1 MSAAAHAQT
10 HYAHPARPLKT
21 PRDIEYDLMA
31 GITGRLKAALP
42 TTAGRL
48 GPALV
53 AALHD
58 NSRMWAAFALDL
70 AHADNAFADDLRGRL
85 FYLAEFTLLHSAKVL
100 QGSATADVLVEIN
113 MAVMRGLRGPRALP

>member
-31 GITGRLKAALP
+31 AITGRIKAALP
-42 TTAGRL
+42 HTPGRL
-48 GPALV
+48 DPPLV

-58 NSRMWAAFALDL
+58 NSRMWAAFATDL
-70 AHADNAFADDLRGRL
+70 AHPHNAVTDELRGKL
-85 FYLAEFTLLHSAKVL
+85 FYLAEFSLHHGAKVL
-100 QGSATADVLVEIN
+100 KGQVTADVLVDIN
-113 MAVMRGLRGPRALP
+113 MAVMRGLRGPKVLP